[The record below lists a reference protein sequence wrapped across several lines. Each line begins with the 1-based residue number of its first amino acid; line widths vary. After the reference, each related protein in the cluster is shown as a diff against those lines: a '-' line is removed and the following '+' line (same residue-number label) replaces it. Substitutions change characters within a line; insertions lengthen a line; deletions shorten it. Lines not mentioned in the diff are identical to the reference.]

1 MCSSMIQFMI
11 NQKKKSDP
19 KAKSQSKEAI
29 EIYSHSRSDLT
40 YLNNFNKAK
49 YVAGLMKPTELN
61 F

>member
-1 MCSSMIQFMI
+1 MIQFMI